1 MMNILLEMNQKLY
14 DKWQIMKNMNYYVM
28 DRQTDEI
35 MLKDEY
41 LRLKEQ
47 RQKEQEEKT
56 RALHEERMRNAQ
68 QQEQQ

>member
-1 MMNILLEMNQKLY
+1 
-14 DKWQIMKNMNYYVM
+14 MKNMNYYVM

-47 RQKEQEEKT
+47 RQKEQEERT